1 MTNEIIRELLIR
13 LATDLP
19 FRAMVEADPVGALA
33 PYGIVV
39 DPLDA
44 PPNTVVT
51 LPSSASILEELDFLT
66 RIFEDGQLCAMPLR
80 HAFWLQG
87 QVPPP

>member
-19 FRAMVEADPVGALA
+19 FRAMVESDPVGALA

-51 LPSSASILEELDFLT
+51 LPSSVSILEKLDFLT
-66 RIFEDGQLCAMPLR
+66 RVFEDGLLCAMPLR
-80 HAFWLQG
+80 DAFWLQG
-87 QVPPP
+87 QIPPP

>member
-1 MTNEIIRELLIR
+1 MTNELIRLLLIR

-19 FRAMVEADPVGALA
+19 FRALVETDPITALA

-44 PPNTVVT
+44 PPNAAVT
-51 LPSSASILEELDFLT
+51 LPSSASILAELDRLT
-66 RIFEDGQLCAMPLR
+66 LIFDGSLLCAMPLR
-80 HAFWLQG
+80 HNFWLQG
-87 QVPPP
+87 QIPPP